1 MTKKIIFFD
10 ADDTLWENEGYFRN
24 AEKEFAELLHR
35 EADAA
40 TIQQTL
46 WARQE
51 GNIPIFGYG
60 SKTYML
66 GMLDTAIELCG
77 GSLSSEMYFGIK
89 KIVTDLAYHRF
100 EMIDGVESVLG
111 EVRDMGYE
119 LAVAT
124 KGDLT
129 EQLTKYRQS
138 GLSKFFHHIEVLE
151 EKDRRNYLEL
161 CQKFDMAPEALI
173 MVGNSVKSDI
183 APVIEV
189 GGRAIHVP
197 HGTVWVHEVAEMP
210 DSDRVFEA
218 GSIADVPE
226 ILRKMKYSA
235 RFAGFG
241 TNLAKE

>member
-1 MTKKIIFFD
+1 MGEKIIFFD

-24 AEKEFAELLHR
+24 AEKEFAELLHH

-40 TIQQTL
+40 AIQQTL

-66 GMLDTAIELCG
+66 GMLDTALELCG
-77 GSLSSEMYFGIK
+77 GTLSQELYFGIK
-89 KIVTDLAYHRF
+89 KIITDLAYHRF
-100 EMIDGVESVLG
+100 DMIDGVENALGRLG
-111 EVRDMGYE
+111 EMGYG

-129 EQLTKYRQS
+129 EQLSKYRKS
-138 GLSKFFHHIEVLE
+138 GLSRFFHHIEVLE
-151 EKDRRNYLEL
+151 EKDCRNYLEL
-161 CQKFDMAPEALI
+161 CAKFDLAPEDLI

-183 APVIEV
+183 VPVIEI
-189 GGRAIHVP
+189 GGTAIYVP
-197 HGTVWVHEVAEMP
+197 HEMVWSHEFAEMP
-210 DSDRVFEA
+210 VSDRVHEA

-226 ILRKMKYSA
+226 IIRSIEEQGDSTKFPQK
-235 RFAGFG
+235 
-241 TNLAKE
+241 

>member
-1 MTKKIIFFD
+1 MGKKIVFFD

-24 AEKEFAELLHR
+24 AEKEFTELLHR
-35 EADAA
+35 EADA
-40 TIQQTL
+40 TVIQQTL

-66 GMLDTAIELCG
+66 GMLDTALELCG
-77 GSLSSEMYFGIK
+77 GSLSSGVYFGIK
-89 KIVTDLAYHRF
+89 KIITDLAYHRF
-100 EMIDGVESVLG
+100 EMIDGVENVLR
-111 EVRDMGYE
+111 EIRDMGYE

-129 EQLTKYRQS
+129 EQLSKYRKS
-138 GLSKFFHHIEVLE
+138 GLARFFHHIEVLE

-161 CQKFDMAPEALI
+161 CEKFDLAPENLI

-183 APVIEV
+183 VPVVEI

-197 HGTVWVHEVAEMP
+197 HEMVWAHEFAVMP

-218 GSIADVPE
+218 GSIVDVPA
-226 ILRKMKYSA
+226 ILRRIEEKDETK
-235 RFAGFG
+235 
-241 TNLAKE
+241 

>member
-24 AEKEFAELLHR
+24 AEKEFAALLHH

-40 TIQQTL
+40 SVQQLL
-46 WARQE
+46 WTRQE

-66 GMLDTAIELCG
+66 GMLDTAIELCRG
-77 GSLSSEMYFGIK
+77 NLSEEIYFGIK
-89 KIVTDLAYHRF
+89 RIITDLAYHRF
-100 EMIDGVESVLG
+100 EMIDGVEKVLG
-111 EVRDMGYE
+111 QIRDMGYK

-129 EQLTKYRQS
+129 EQLSKYRKS
-138 GLSKFFHHIEVLE
+138 GLSRFFHHIEVLE
-151 EKDRRNYLEL
+151 NKDRQNYLEL
-161 CQKFDMAPEALI
+161 CQKFDISPEELI

-183 APVIEV
+183 VPVIEI

-197 HGTVWVHEVAEMP
+197 HEMVWAHELAEMP
-210 DSDRVFEA
+210 ISDRVFEVE
-218 GSIADVPE
+218 SIHDVPE
-226 ILRKMKYSA
+226 ILKL
-235 RFAGFG
+235 F
-241 TNLAKE
+241 

>member
-24 AEKEFAELLHR
+24 AEKEFAALLHH

-40 TIQQTL
+40 SVQQLL
-46 WARQE
+46 WTRQE

-66 GMLDTAIELCG
+66 GMLDTAIELCRG
-77 GSLSSEMYFGIK
+77 NLSEEIYFGIK
-89 KIVTDLAYHRF
+89 RIITDLAYHRF
-100 EMIDGVESVLG
+100 EMIDGVEKVLG
-111 EVRDMGYE
+111 QIRDMGYE

-129 EQLTKYRQS
+129 EQLSKYRKS
-138 GLSKFFHHIEVLE
+138 GLSRFFHHIEVLE
-151 EKDRRNYLEL
+151 NKDRQNYLEL
-161 CQKFDMAPEALI
+161 CQKFDISPEELI

-183 APVIEV
+183 VPVIEI

-197 HGTVWVHEVAEMP
+197 HEMVWAHELAEMP
-210 DSDRVFEA
+210 ISDRVFEVE
-218 GSIADVPE
+218 SIHDVPE
-226 ILRKMKYSA
+226 ILKL
-235 RFAGFG
+235 F
-241 TNLAKE
+241 